1 MSMFPKHAPESML
14 EVVYDITFN
23 YAYQFLFN
31 SPSED
36 PFGSD
41 SRGRYTYILDLAEQF
56 ERRYASVD
64 WNANDAPDYMIS
76 VDEFSFAAFKEL
88 VHG

>member
-23 YAYQFLFN
+23 YAYQFIN
-31 SPSED
+31 GPISD

-41 SRGRYTYILDLAEQF
+41 SRGRYAYILDLAEQF
-56 ERRYASVD
+56 ERKYAGVD
-64 WNANDAPDYMIS
+64 WNADGAPDYMIT